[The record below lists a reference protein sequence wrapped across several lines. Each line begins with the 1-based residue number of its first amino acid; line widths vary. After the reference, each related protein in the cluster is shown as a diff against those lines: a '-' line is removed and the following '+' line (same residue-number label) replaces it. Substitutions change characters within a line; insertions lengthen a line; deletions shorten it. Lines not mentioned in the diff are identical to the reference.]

1 MVHTRSRRARGI
13 QALALVTAL
22 GLGLAAC
29 GGDDDDT
36 EATEQPTGDDDGD
49 TTTTVAEASEAP
61 DPNAPASELRAG
73 LTSLLQE
80 HVYLAGIATGTAL
93 AGGELADPAAALDEN
108 SVALS
113 EAIASVYGEE
123 AGETFLGLWRS
134 HIDFFVNYT
143 TAAAAGDEAGKQAA
157 RDDLAGYAKDF
168 AAFLAG
174 ANPSLDA
181 ATVEEALGMHA
192 GSLFDAIDAQA
203 AKDPSQFTL
212 RRAAA
217 QHMPA
222 TAQYL
227 AQVIVEQMPE
237 NFGG

>member
-1 MVHTRSRRARGI
+1 MVRTPRSGRARGLP
-13 QALALVTAL
+13 ALAVVTTL

-29 GGDDDDT
+29 GGDDDDDASDPT
-36 EATEQPTGDDDGD
+36 TDTTVVTDETDGNTAEATG
-49 TTTTVAEASEAP
+49 
-61 DPNAPASELRAG
+61 PNSPASELRAT

-108 SVALS
+108 SVALGD
-113 EAIASVYGEE
+113 AITSVYGAE
-123 AGETFLGLWRS
+123 AGESFLGLWRS

-157 RDDLAGYAKDF
+157 RDDLGGYAQDF

-181 ATVEEALGMHA
+181 DTVAEALGVHA
-192 GSLFDAIDAQA
+192 ASLFDAIDAQA
-203 AKDPSQFTL
+203 ASDPSQYSLL
-212 RRAAA
+212 RTAA

-222 TAQYL
+222 TAAYL
-227 AQVIVEQMPE
+227 AQVIAEQMPDT
-237 NFGG
+237 FGG